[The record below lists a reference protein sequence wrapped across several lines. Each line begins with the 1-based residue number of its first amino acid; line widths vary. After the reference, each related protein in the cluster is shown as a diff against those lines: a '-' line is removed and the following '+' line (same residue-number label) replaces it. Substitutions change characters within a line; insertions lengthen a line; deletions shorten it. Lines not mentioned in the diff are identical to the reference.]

1 MYARLGCKTL
11 QRLELLFL
19 DEYKRFLQMDHP
31 FQDESKHLFN
41 GLEESHP
48 PPSWTTNKVWVAL
61 WRKAIEIHESWR
73 LETIRLGDPIMD
85 PPLGLKR
92 LIFGFH
98 TLDYW
103 PELFIHHLFDPM
115 HIVKNVWKSLLC
127 HILGEKDTKAS
138 RANLL
143 ASNIKKSCWTP

>member
-1 MYARLGCKTL
+1 MYARLRCKTL
-11 QRLELLFL
+11 QTLEKSFIWGIQKILTNGSSIL
-19 DEYKRFLQMDHP
+19 RWI
-31 FQDESKHLFN
+31 KHLLN
-41 GLEESHP
+41 GLEKSHP
-48 PPSWTTNKVWVAL
+48 PPSWTKNKVWVAL

-73 LETIRLGDPIMD
+73 LETLRLGDPITD

-103 PELFIHHLFDPM
+103 LELLIHHFLDPM
-115 HIVKNVWKSLLC
+115 HIVKNVCKSLLC

-138 RANLL
+138 RADLV
-143 ASNIKKSCWTP
+143 ASNIKKSRWTP

>member
-1 MYARLGCKTL
+1 MQDLDAKHSKHLKKN
-11 QRLELLFL
+11 LF

-31 FQDESKHLFN
+31 FRDESKHLLN
-41 GLEESHP
+41 GLEKSHP

-73 LETIRLGDPIMD
+73 LETLRLGDPIMD
-85 PPLGLKR
+85 PPLGLKI

-103 PELFIHHLFDPM
+103 P
-115 HIVKNVWKSLLC
+115 
-127 HILGEKDTKAS
+127 
-138 RANLL
+138 
-143 ASNIKKSCWTP
+143 